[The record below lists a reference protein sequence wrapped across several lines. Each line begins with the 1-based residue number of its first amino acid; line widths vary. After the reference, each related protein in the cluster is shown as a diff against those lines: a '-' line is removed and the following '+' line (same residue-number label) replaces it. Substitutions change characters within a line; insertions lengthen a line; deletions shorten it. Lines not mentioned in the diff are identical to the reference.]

1 MHGSRT
7 RRHLS
12 EYTHLEA
19 EMPFFTFEDL
29 LNAIEDLVRDVAR
42 RVVQLGGDVLATLNP
57 AFVRF
62 RAPCLLFVL
71 VLFV

>member
-1 MHGSRT
+1 
-7 RRHLS
+7 
-12 EYTHLEA
+12 
-19 EMPFFTFEDL
+19 MPFFTFEDL